1 MNNKNKLFLKQI
13 QNKLFLILNIFL
25 FCYTVYLSNK
35 YVKRINYYNVENI
48 IISGNNYVKKENV
61 LSIIENDIY
70 QNDIFSIN
78 LQEMQ
83 NKLNLN
89 SFIYSSKLYTVF
101 PSSIHIEI
109 DEINPIGIF
118 EKNKKTYFI
127 DYSTNLIEIN
137 LKNDFRS
144 INYFNVPTISF
155 TTEDLNEKMISM
167 LLKNIYNNS
176 NFLFESIN
184 EIKYNIDNIEI
195 NLDKNT
201 KLIISN
207 NAYSLIQ
214 LNILHEFL
222 NQINQNISIY
232 EYVDFRISNQIIVK
246 EKNIKI

>member
-70 QNDIFSIN
+70 QNDIISIN
-78 LQEMQ
+78 LQEIQ

-127 DYSTNLIEIN
+127 DYSTN
-137 LKNDFRS
+137 
-144 INYFNVPTISF
+144 
-155 TTEDLNEKMISM
+155 
-167 LLKNIYNNS
+167 
-176 NFLFESIN
+176 
-184 EIKYNIDNIEI
+184 
-195 NLDKNT
+195 
-201 KLIISN
+201 
-207 NAYSLIQ
+207 
-214 LNILHEFL
+214 
-222 NQINQNISIY
+222 
-232 EYVDFRISNQIIVK
+232 
-246 EKNIKI
+246 